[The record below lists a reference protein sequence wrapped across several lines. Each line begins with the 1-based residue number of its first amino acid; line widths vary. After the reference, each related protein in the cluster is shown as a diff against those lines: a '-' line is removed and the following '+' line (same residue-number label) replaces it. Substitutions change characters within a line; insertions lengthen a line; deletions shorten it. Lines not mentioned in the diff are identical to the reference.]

1 MTAPRRVVIYVPG
14 LRPKPPPEQHLV
26 LLRRCLLEGIRRA
39 DAEVAA
45 EMGEA
50 RDWLRLVP
58 WGHLLYPEYRNPD
71 IDAPA
76 IADLL
81 TRSESV
87 PEAIAP
93 VLGLRWRAR
102 MLVHRN
108 GSAWPTL
115 AHLLADSRTQVHLY
129 DSYRYFR
136 NEDGLGARIRGELR
150 RQLEDAGDAQI
161 LLMAHSFGSVIA
173 WDTLWEL
180 GRIEQQPARI
190 SLFLTMGS
198 PLGSRLIRRRLKGA
212 RARGPGRFPP
222 GIRRWRNLAAL
233 GGLTAL
239 GRRFAEDFA
248 SMRRLEL
255 VEEISDQT
263 DLVNPFY
270 GADGQN
276 VHRCYGYF
284 VNAAT
289 GRAIAGWWREA
300 RSPAERGSA

>member
-1 MTAPRRVVIYVPG
+1 MTTPRRVVIYVPG
-14 LRPKPPPEQHLV
+14 LRPKPPPEQHAV

-50 RDWLRLVP
+50 QDWLRLVA
-58 WGHLLYPEYRNPD
+58 WGRLLYPQYRDPD

-81 TRSESV
+81 SRSESV
-87 PEAIAP
+87 PEDIAP

-102 MLVHRN
+102 MLVHRV
-108 GSAWPTL
+108 GSAWPAL
-115 AHLLADSRTQVHLY
+115 AHLLADSRTQLHLY

-136 NEDGLGARIRGELR
+136 DEGGLGTRIRGELR
-150 RQLEDAGDAQI
+150 MALEEAGDAEV

-180 GRIEQQPARI
+180 GRIEQRPARI
-190 SLFLTMGS
+190 SLFLTIGS

-212 RARGPGRFPP
+212 RARGPRRFPP
-222 GIRRWRNLAAL
+222 GIHRWRNLAAL

-248 SMRRLEL
+248 SMRRLGL

-270 GADGQN
+270 GPDGLN

-289 GRAIAGWWREA
+289 GSAIAGWWRA
-300 RSPAERGSA
+300 PRSPAP

>member
-39 DAEVAA
+39 DAQVAA

-50 RDWLRLVP
+50 QDWLRLVP
-58 WGHLLYPEYRNPD
+58 WGRLLYAQYRDPE

-87 PEAIAP
+87 PEDIAP

-102 MLVHRN
+102 MLVHRI

-115 AHLLADSRTQVHLY
+115 AHLLADSRTQLHLY

-136 NEDGLGARIRGELR
+136 DEDGLGTRIRNELR
-150 RQLEDAGDAQI
+150 AALEEAGDAEI

-180 GRIEQQPARI
+180 GRLEQRPARI
-190 SLFLTMGS
+190 GLFLTMGS
-198 PLGSRLIRRRLKGA
+198 PLASRLIRRRLKGA
-212 RARGPGRFPP
+212 RARGPRRFPP

-239 GRRFAEDFA
+239 GRRFAEDFV
-248 SMRRLEL
+248 SMSRLGL
-255 VEEISDQT
+255 VEEISDQV

-270 GADGQN
+270 GPDGLN

-289 GRAIAGWWREA
+289 GSAIAGWWRGA
-300 RSPAERGSA
+300 RSQSP